1 MSRLPTTQA
10 HVLANHW
17 HGRTVHGLCQ
27 RCQAKAWPASTQP
40 ISQLPNNFHS
50 EATFPGFEMSPKK
63 GSIQSL
69 CQFLEITGLFE
80 AMIAFFSLLPKGAQV
95 LLLLDSAV
103 FPGYSPNL

>member
-1 MSRLPTTQA
+1 VASFESTHLATAQELP
-10 HVLANHW
+10 
-17 HGRTVHGLCQ
+17 
-27 RCQAKAWPASTQP
+27 
-40 ISQLPNNFHS
+40 SQ
-50 EATFPGFEMSPKK
+50 ATFPGFEMSPKK